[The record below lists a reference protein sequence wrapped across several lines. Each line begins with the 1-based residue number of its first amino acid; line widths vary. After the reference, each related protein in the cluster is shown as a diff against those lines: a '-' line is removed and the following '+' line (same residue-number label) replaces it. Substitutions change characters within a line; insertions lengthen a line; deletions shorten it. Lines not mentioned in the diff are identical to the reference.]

1 MRTLDAFLQ
10 QRRADGDFRGLR
22 GAVLSP
28 SGTDAEQRGAGT
40 TQNRVDIVEINVDV
54 RIRGNQVGDAL
65 HAGQQ
70 CGVGGLERVDDA
82 NGAVGQFQQSVV
94 RNDNQRVDF
103 LAQVLDAKRR
113 GSGTLRAFEA
123 ERTGDHS
130 DGQCPLLMGGTRHDR
145 AGAGSGATALTT
157 GDEHHVGSLKRLF
170 DVGLMILR
178 RLGTLLR
185 VGASAQTTAGGIVQ
199 RDFDICVGTQQIL
212 CISVDRN
219 KFDALKTFS
228 NHAIDSVAAGSTDTD
243 DLDVGLV
250 VEIVSLG
257 NLAHHCLLFT
267 HVHAQLYRNRADD
280 TRTFPGVYH
289 RFFTFLLSAC
299 SFCLR

>member
-1 MRTLDAFLQ
+1 M
-10 QRRADGDFRGLR
+10 
-22 GAVLSP
+22 
-28 SGTDAEQRGAGT
+28 
-40 TQNRVDIVEINVDV
+40 DV

-94 RNDNQRVDF
+94 RNDDQRVDF

-178 RLGTLLR
+178 CLGTLLR

>member
-1 MRTLDAFLQ
+1 MLISAPC
-10 QRRADGDFRGLR
+10 APSM
-22 GAVLSP
+22 LSSSSGELMAISAACVARSSPP

-130 DGQCPLLMGGTRHDR
+130 DGQCPLLMGGTR
-145 AGAGSGATALTT
+145 TI
-157 GDEHHVGSLKRLF
+157 
-170 DVGLMILR
+170 GLAPVPVPPPSPQVTNTM
-178 RLGTLLR
+178 
-185 VGASAQTTAGGIVQ
+185 S
-199 RDFDICVGTQQIL
+199 D
-212 CISVDRN
+212 
-219 KFDALKTFS
+219 
-228 NHAIDSVAAGSTDTD
+228 
-243 DLDVGLV
+243 
-250 VEIVSLG
+250 
-257 NLAHHCLLFT
+257 
-267 HVHAQLYRNRADD
+267 
-280 TRTFPGVYH
+280 P
-289 RFFTFLLSAC
+289 LSA
-299 SFCLR
+299 SSMSD

>member
-1 MRTLDAFLQ
+1 MDGLLHQRDRGCGFLQLQVGRTGDVDQCAMRTLDAFLQ

-130 DGQCPLLMGGTRHDR
+130 DGQCP
-145 AGAGSGATALTT
+145 
-157 GDEHHVGSLKRLF
+157 
-170 DVGLMILR
+170 
-178 RLGTLLR
+178 
-185 VGASAQTTAGGIVQ
+185 
-199 RDFDICVGTQQIL
+199 C
-212 CISVDRN
+212 
-219 KFDALKTFS
+219 
-228 NHAIDSVAAGSTDTD
+228 
-243 DLDVGLV
+243 
-250 VEIVSLG
+250 
-257 NLAHHCLLFT
+257 
-267 HVHAQLYRNRADD
+267 
-280 TRTFPGVYH
+280 
-289 RFFTFLLSAC
+289 
-299 SFCLR
+299 